1 VRERERE
8 RESRAVVTSADGII
22 HEAAHRWGV
31 LTVE

>member
-8 RESRAVVTSADGII
+8 QSGAVVTSADSII